1 MDTISQ
7 AIENHEFRPG
17 VLEELI
23 RGGEFTLTREHL
35 MHAVG
40 WEDPNAV
47 ELIIQGGVV
56 PDNDVLDHCM
66 LSVGTD
72 SCDLL
77 ERILI
82 ILLRGGASEDH
93 LLECHY
99 TRLSKKVLN
108 FISN

>member
-7 AIENHEFRPG
+7 AIENNEFRSG

-23 RGGEFTLTREHL
+23 NGREFTLTREHL

-40 WEDPNAV
+40 WEDPSAV
-47 ELIIQGGVV
+47 ELIIQEGVV

-77 ERILI
+77 ERMLI

-93 LLECHY
+93 LFSCHHP
-99 TRLSKKVLN
+99 RLSEKVLN
-108 FISN
+108 LISN

>member
-1 MDTISQ
+1 MDTIFQ

-17 VLEELI
+17 ILEDLV
-23 RGGEFTLTREHL
+23 RGGELIFTKDHL

-40 WEDPNAV
+40 WEDPSAV

-56 PDNDVLDHCM
+56 PDNDVLDHCI

-77 ERILI
+77 ERMLI

-93 LLECHY
+93 LFSCHHP
-99 TRLSKKVLN
+99 RLSEKVLN
-108 FISN
+108 LISN